1 LNRSLQTLLKGL
13 AVVALAVAGTTAFRF
28 FETPKAIVGQRSNE
42 VSVERI
48 YDRCVDQMVRS
59 SCVAMNDKSPS
70 TPRPGARVFVAG
82 IGAIDAESYRQIR
95 ESGEAMCTQ
104 IRKSCETDFDGA
116 QCRTAAS
123 LWGARDGAEDPNR

>member
-1 LNRSLQTLLKGL
+1 MLVKKFWKVFFALLVFGLGATAALLLASRHHQTAGHSGSQK
-13 AVVALAVAGTTAFRF
+13 VV
-28 FETPKAIVGQRSNE
+28 ES
-42 VSVERI
+42 I